1 MGGRLFPPLLVR
13 IHLSGP
19 KIDRS
24 SARTLLQGI
33 SSLSDKRLQDEI
45 VGCAQG
51 PAPEACLSVFRGNTG
66 CPRLF
71 W

>member
-13 IHLSGP
+13 IHLSGS
-19 KIDRS
+19 KTDRF
-24 SARTLLQGI
+24 SARALLQGI
-33 SSLSDKRLQDEI
+33 SSLSDKRLQNEI
-45 VGCAQG
+45 IGCAQG
-51 PAPEACLSVFRGNTG
+51 PAPEAGLSVFNGNTG